1 MGWLSSV
8 VLLNSLGLLIHLG
21 SVAGLAKR
29 LLLLR
34 VDWILLGTIDRL
46 GAEDGLQGSLLIHQA
61 CIYIFYG
68 TGQGSEKAKNYK
80 AA

>member
-1 MGWLSSV
+1 MGWLSSL

-21 SVAGLAKR
+21 SVTGLAKR
-29 LLLLR
+29 LLLR

-61 CIYIFYG
+61 CIYIFDG
-68 TGQGSEKAKNYK
+68 TGQGSEKAKNYN